1 QDSSA
6 DPEDSASAVVPP
18 PSLFCHCSGLTL
30 HASRVTA
37 MDKYEIVAQVG
48 EGAYGVVYHVKC
60 RVTDQ
65 RYALKCHRNY
75 ENGTMTDSTVRE
87 LSCLS
92 ALRGHPNIVETLDCF
107 LHDGEIATLMP
118 YLPLTLFEVIY
129 QGRYHSGLLPITFIG
144 RFSLEIA
151 DALAYMHGLN
161 MIHRDLTPANVL
173 LTADTLTVKVADM
186 GLSRYAAKSMSSG
199 LVTESYRAP
208 ELFDTKKEGIAQY
221 TCAIDMW
228 SLGVLIV
235 DAMEATM
242 TFHSKN
248 FPTYKIIKETL
259 GRDDHEDESIWN
271 PMCVMPTLMRC
282 TEVKRIALALLQYD
296 PKRRLT
302 ARTLLDDTFRCD
314 RVPPTIEPQATPLD
328 PVGQRRC
335 SGTPT
340 ADPRRES
347 QCRTRPFP
355 HTRVARSQRVR
366 PVHPARAA
374 GSWHTDYRTSRC

>member
-1 QDSSA
+1 MCRVVRCMQTTTPRPVCNCCTSPGLCHAGLGRAPKPLVRGHGVDELGSRRPSSH
-6 DPEDSASAVVPP
+6 PP
-18 PSLFCHCSGLTL
+18 WSSTVIGRRCSPHSRGLTL

-235 DAMEATM
+235 DYCFIGTCGLAYMADI
-242 TFHSKN
+242 N
-248 FPTYKIIKETL
+248 I
-259 GRDDHEDESIWN
+259 
-271 PMCVMPTLMRC
+271 VTLMHILVNQLCFTRKVNSVSLRSC
-282 TEVKRIALALLQYD
+282 STNHRAPSDSTRSRRSTALFWSVIKSKY
-296 PKRRLT
+296 
-302 ARTLLDDTFRCD
+302 F
-314 RVPPTIEPQATPLD
+314 
-328 PVGQRRC
+328 
-335 SGTPT
+335 S
-340 ADPRRES
+340 
-347 QCRTRPFP
+347 
-355 HTRVARSQRVR
+355 
-366 PVHPARAA
+366 
-374 GSWHTDYRTSRC
+374 

>member
-1 QDSSA
+1 
-6 DPEDSASAVVPP
+6 
-18 PSLFCHCSGLTL
+18 
-30 HASRVTA
+30 

-259 GRDDHEDESIWN
+259 GRDDHDDESIWN

-302 ARTLLDDTFRCD
+302 ARTLLDDSRWKRIAAAITDVDID
-314 RVPPTIEPQATPLD
+314 RVKRYAGI
-328 PVGQRRC
+328 QR
-335 SGTPT
+335 T
-340 ADPRRES
+340 ACKS
-347 QCRTRPFP
+347 
-355 HTRVARSQRVR
+355 H
-366 PVHPARAA
+366 
-374 GSWHTDYRTSRC
+374 

>member
-1 QDSSA
+1 
-6 DPEDSASAVVPP
+6 
-18 PSLFCHCSGLTL
+18 
-30 HASRVTA
+30 

-75 ENGTMTDSTVRE
+75 KNGSMTDSTVRE

-92 ALRGHPNIVETLDCF
+92 ALRGHPNILETLDCF

-259 GRDDHEDESIWN
+259 GHDDHEDESIWN

-282 TEVKRIALALLQYD
+282 TAVKRIALALLQYD

-302 ARTLLDDTFRCD
+302 ARTLLDDSRWKQIAAAITDVDID
-314 RVPPTIEPQATPLD
+314 RVKRYAGI
-328 PVGQRRC
+328 QR
-335 SGTPT
+335 T
-340 ADPRRES
+340 ACKS
-347 QCRTRPFP
+347 
-355 HTRVARSQRVR
+355 H
-366 PVHPARAA
+366 
-374 GSWHTDYRTSRC
+374 